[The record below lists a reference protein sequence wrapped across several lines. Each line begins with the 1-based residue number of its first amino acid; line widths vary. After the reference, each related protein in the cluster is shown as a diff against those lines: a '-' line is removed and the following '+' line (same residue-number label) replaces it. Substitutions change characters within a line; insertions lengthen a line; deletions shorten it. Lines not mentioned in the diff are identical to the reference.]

1 MKTLQVVCAS
11 FLLCAAAFA
20 VEETPTGIHGTITK
34 IDRTAK
40 TIVIKTGEGTEHTL
54 HFVGKTVVHGSEDV
68 AKGTE
73 VGAKD
78 TFHGLKEGSEVVAQY
93 TAKGAEKTAVEVDHV
108 AKDGVKVTE
117 GTVSAIDRGAKT
129 IAVKT
134 ADGTVE
140 TFKMTDRAAVVGAKD
155 VGKGVEKASKVTVYY
170 TEESGKKIAHFF
182 AGN

>member
-1 MKTLQVVCAS
+1 MLG
-11 FLLCAAAFA
+11 LLACGAFA
-20 VEETPTGIHGTITK
+20 AQDVASAVAGTVK
-34 IDRTAK
+34 AVDKGGK
-40 TIVIKTGEGTEHTL
+40 TVVVKTGEGTEHTL

-78 TFHGLKEGSEVVAQY
+78 TWHGLKEGSEVVAQY

-129 IAVKT
+129 MAVKT